1 MSNTIKM
8 FMVNDQ
14 NIGTKN
20 PWRIDMKTS
29 QRLFRVSNSYSVN
42 DFKHHYSPLQ
52 CKAMA
57 SVTTV
62 DQIRRRSGNYK
73 PPLWNFD
80 FIQSL
85 RTEYKEEKHSKR
97 VTELVTQ
104 VNKLLDEKMEP
115 IQQLEFIDDLSRL
128 GISYH
133 FEDKIIQI
141 LNRVYMERLYNYT
154 ICEGDLYST
163 ALQFRVLRQHGFLVS
178 QDVFDAFKNENGD
191 FDLSSLGTDNNKGL
205 LELYEASFL
214 STEGEETLELAKEF
228 TKNVLKSK
236 LELFDHAFEHD
247 QYLFSLARRSLEVP
261 SHWRIPRLDARWFMD
276 TYKTRP
282 DMNPML
288 LELAKL
294 DFNIIQATHQHEL
307 QLVSRWWE
315 QTGLAKTLPFARD
328 RVVECYLL
336 AIGDLF
342 QPQYGYS
349 RITNAKVNV
358 LVTIIDDMF
367 DVYGTLDE
375 LHLFNDAVQRWDV
388 DGIEKLPHYMQ
399 MCFLALNNFVNE
411 MAYDVLKEHG
421 VFVIPHL
428 RRSWAD
434 LCQTYIQEAEWFS
447 VGHKPTLKE
456 YINSAWISISVPV
469 MLCHS
474 YFLVT
479 DEPIEN
485 EVVRSLFKHDN
496 IVRLS
501 GMVARL
507 ANDLGTS
514 MDEMERG
521 DVPKSIQCYMN
532 ETGSSR
538 EEAREFIK
546 SWICNLWRKINEAR
560 IENHP
565 IFPKNL
571 VRVAVDFARIALYV
585 YQYGDGHGTQ
595 DPKTKAKARISD
607 LLFSP
612 IQ

>member
-1 MSNTIKM
+1 M
-8 FMVNDQ
+8 
-14 NIGTKN
+14 
-20 PWRIDMKTS
+20 
-29 QRLFRVSNSYSVN
+29 LFHRVSPSYIINVN
-42 DFKHHYSPLQ
+42 GFKNRYSSSLQ
-52 CKAMA
+52 CKAVA
-57 SVTTV
+57 SVPTV
-62 DQIRRRSGNYK
+62 AQTRRRSGNYK
-73 PPLWNFD
+73 PPLWDFD

-85 RTEYKEEKHSKR
+85 TTEYKEEKHSKR

-104 VNKLLDEKMEP
+104 ANKLLDEKMGP
-115 IQQLEFIDDLSRL
+115 IQQLELIDDLSRL

-141 LNRVYMERLYNYT
+141 LNNLYT
-154 ICEGDLYST
+154 SITSCEGDDLYST
-163 ALQFRVLRQHGFLVS
+163 ALEFRVLRQHGFQLS

-191 FDLSSLGTDNNKGL
+191 FDLSSLGTYNDKGL

-214 STEGEETLELAKEF
+214 STAAEETLELAKEF
-228 TKNVLKSK
+228 TTNVLKSK
-236 LELFDHAFEHD
+236 IELINRAFEHD
-247 QYLFSLARRSLEVP
+247 QYLFSLARHSLEVP

-282 DMNPML
+282 DMNPLL

-294 DFNIIQATHQHEL
+294 DFNIIQATHQQEL

-315 QTGLAKTLPFARD
+315 QTGLAKALPFARD

-349 RITNAKVNV
+349 RIMNAKVNV

-375 LHLFNDAVQRWDV
+375 LHLFNDVVQRWDV
-388 DGIEKLPHYMQ
+388 DGIEKLPDYMR

-434 LCQTYIQEAEWFS
+434 LCQTYIREAEWFS

-456 YINSAWISISVPV
+456 YISSAWISISVPV

-485 EVVRSLFKHDN
+485 EAVQGLFKHDN

-514 MDEMERG
+514 TDEMERG
-521 DVPKSIQCYMN
+521 DVPKSVQCYMN
-532 ETGSSR
+532 ETGSTR
-538 EEAREFIK
+538 EEARAFIK
-546 SWICNLWRKINEAR
+546 SWICDLWKNINEAR
-560 IENHP
+560 VANHP
-565 IFPKNL
+565 FPKNL

-595 DPKTKAKARISD
+595 DPKTKTKGRISD

-612 IQ
+612 IV